1 MPLVHS
7 HTIGGSG
14 NWLRGAVAFL
24 FVWGLG
30 QFIGPLSPLLLLAS
44 GAMLPCCAVLTRTS
58 VLYARAT
65 RTSRLHGVRTR
76 GAGQLAL
83 RRHALRVRVPASR
96 TARTVAPHR
105 WWVTVVLIA
114 LLAFPYLVPE
124 ASLYSPAFCRFSLS
138 MAGWLKGGSTLWI
151 TDEER
156 SACPAL
162 APDLA
167 PAPALPFPLA
177 LAPNPNP
184 CPSPS
189 P

>member
-7 HTIGGSG
+7 HTIGASG

-58 VLYARAT
+58 RGL
-65 RTSRLHGVRTR
+65 RTVRTGHAYQPPAWCTYQVR
-76 GAGQLAL
+76 RAACHLPP
-83 RRHALRVRVPASR
+83 RRHALVRVRTVFS
-96 TARTVAPHR
+96 VAPR
-105 WWVTVVLIA
+105 WWVTFVLVG

-151 TDEER
+151 TDEV
-156 SACPAL
+156 L
-162 APDLA
+162 G
-167 PAPALPFPLA
+167 
-177 LAPNPNP
+177 
-184 CPSPS
+184 
-189 P
+189 